1 MNPSGRSHSKGPI
14 LRSVSLEDLKR
25 NSSFK
30 SNLKYKDE
38 VTSHKE
44 PQVGT
49 LSNEELLKDLDN
61 MLRGKLNMGR
71 NSFHTDKRNKSDG
84 NISAL
89 TFKARS
95 GLEGDTRTIDVQQD
109 GNDDGENFKL
119 NDDSANKDRNGEKD
133 SNTCLLYTSRC
144 V

>member
-1 MNPSGRSHSKGPI
+1 FKG
-14 LRSVSLEDLKR
+14 
-25 NSSFK
+25 
-30 SNLKYKDE
+30 NLKYKDE

-71 NSFHTDKRNKSDG
+71 NSFHADKRNKSDG

-89 TFKARS
+89 KVKA
-95 GLEGDTRTIDVQQD
+95 LI
-109 GNDDGENFKL
+109 FP
-119 NDDSANKDRNGEKD
+119 
-133 SNTCLLYTSRC
+133 
-144 V
+144 